1 MRNEQE
7 KFKNK
12 GTYFSINSTGTLNAS
27 GNHHTKAVDFTY
39 YVLENFREQEL
50 SQNGSAAAQKII
62 ITLIRLENCAC
73 TIQRSLYCVFL

>member
-12 GTYFSINSTGTLNAS
+12 GTHFSINSTGTLNAS

-39 YVLENFREQEL
+39 YVLENFRETRAFIKWL
-50 SQNGSAAAQKII
+50 CIGTKN
-62 ITLIRLENCAC
+62 
-73 TIQRSLYCVFL
+73 YY